1 MTGMVWSVGAVLTNG
16 NRPYCHILPATGHL
30 ASEQALLFGRAARER
45 ASERR
50 GRKGKPPPR
59 FPPLSRLLSCASR
72 SSTFRD
78 IPQMKSLLAS
88 YWRFDLKIQKDF
100 EYCCDLETL
109 KFCLL

>member
-45 ASERR
+45 ASEGR

-59 FPPLSRLLSCASR
+59 LPPLSRLLLCASR

-88 YWRFDLKIQKDF
+88 YWRFGLKIQKDF
-100 EYCCDLETL
+100 EYCCEC
-109 KFCLL
+109 FCVH